1 MTQNVRCRALQL
13 SPSNRQEQ
21 HGVVL
26 IVGLIL
32 LIVMSL
38 LGLTSI
44 KLATMD
50 ERMVT
55 AAYDRNL
62 AFQAAESA
70 LREVEALIDS
80 TGRPAPAADAACSL
94 MGTPPVLQTC
104 GVITNP
110 ATSPRWLNSTSSDWV
125 SATAVSTANAS
136 ATVTI
141 TPQYFVEYLGNTFP
155 CELISK
161 PPPEPAPSETC
172 LRYRVTS
179 RVMPPSD
186 EGRAASVM
194 LQSMYSTHNN

>member
-32 LIVMSL
+32 LIVLSL

-141 TPQYFVEYLGNTFP
+141 TPQYFVEYLGNTSMRVDFQ
-155 CELISK
+155 
-161 PPPEPAPSETC
+161 APSRACAERD
-172 LRYRVTS
+172 LPPIS
-179 RVMPPSD
+179 RDLP
-186 EGRAASVM
+186 RHAAV
-194 LQSMYSTHNN
+194 